1 MDNQNTKIILFKSR
15 SVSGRLHAAFKF
27 INDNFRVLLK
37 LGSYIVV
44 PVSVVATLYMFYY
57 NTYVN
62 QVLEGGLS
70 KSALVVYFILSLC
83 MLMAVLAGGSLFY
96 GLLIHLIEYSQE
108 KEFTLLLSWRDI
120 KAPVFKKSLK
130 LLGVFALITLLFIF
144 YLGITIALVFVSP
157 YTLIITLPL
166 FFALLIPALLS
177 PYIAVIG
184 EKGILATLVETYRR
198 GFRYWGSTFAVH
210 FAMTMVGIIIQVVAL
225 LPFYIVILIY
235 GLYLHSVQVG
245 DMAQLPFYF
254 LILYFVFAL
263 FGTFVGYSATALS
276 ITGNAFQYGSI
287 TALRHE
293 IEKFE
298 EESVM
303 V

>member
-1 MDNQNTKIILFKSR
+1 
-15 SVSGRLHAAFKF
+15 VSGRLHAAFKF

-44 PVSVVATLYMFYY
+44 PVSVIATLYMFYY
-57 NTYVN
+57 NRYVN

-70 KSALVVYFILSLC
+70 NSGLVMYSILSLC
-83 MLMAVLAGGSLFY
+83 MLVAILAGGSLFY
-96 GLLIHLIEYSQE
+96 GLLIHLIQYSQE
-108 KEFTLLLSWRDI
+108 KELTLSLSWRDI
-120 KAPVFKKSLK
+120 KAPVLKKSLK
-130 LLGVFALITLLFIF
+130 VLGVFALITLLFILC
-144 YLGITIALVFVSP
+144 LGIAIGLVFVSP
-157 YTLIITLPL
+157 YTLIVTLPL

-177 PYIAVIG
+177 PYVAVIG
-184 EKGILATLVETYRR
+184 EKGALATLVETYRT

-210 FAMTMVGIIIQVVAL
+210 FAMTIVGIIIQVVAL
-225 LPFYIVILIY
+225 LPFYIAILIY

-263 FGTFVGYSATALS
+263 FGTFVGYSATTLS
-276 ITGNAFQYGSI
+276 VVGNAFQYGSI

-293 IEKFE
+293 IETFE
-298 EESVM
+298 EGSV
-303 V
+303 VI